1 MNTHVT
7 RRRRLELLWN
17 IKDIVAHAAVAWVEH
32 DASTMGAALA
42 FYTVFSVAPILIIAI
57 AVLGLVIGA
66 DIVRTDLLPQMQ
78 SLFGDAGASAV
89 QSLLLSATYM
99 GKSRVA
105 TVIGV
110 VTLLVG
116 ASTVFVELQNSLDRI
131 WGIPKRNRTGG
142 LWRILRSRF
151 LSLGLVFGVGF
162 LLMVSLLVSTV
173 LAALGAWLASHLG
186 EWRTLVLVID
196 VALSLVVSTVLFA
209 FVYKYVPQERSDWG
223 DVWVGGLVTGPFA
236 QQFANNIAVDPN
248 FVANPSTNVLNA
260 HLGANWNGWDTSIYA
275 LNALN
280 SHPLL
285 YNTALETAQFV
296 GPTYT
301 LRPLTVGVRT
311 IYRW

>member
-7 RRRRLELLWN
+7 RRRRPELLWN

-105 TVIGV
+105 TIIGV

-173 LAALGAWLASHLG
+173 LAALGTWLASHLG

-223 DVWVGGLVTGPFA
+223 DVWVGGLVTAVLFNIGKFA
-236 QQFANNIAVDPN
+236 IGFFLGKSAFASVYGTAGSLLVFLLWAYYSAQIFLIGAEFTKSYS
-248 FVANPSTNVLNA
+248 FVLGTRVPPPAQPS
-260 HLGANWNGWDTSIYA
+260 
-275 LNALN
+275 
-280 SHPLL
+280 PK
-285 YNTALETAQFV
+285 
-296 GPTYT
+296 
-301 LRPLTVGVRT
+301 
-311 IYRW
+311 

>member
-17 IKDIVAHAAVAWVEH
+17 IKDIVAQAAVAWVEH
-32 DASTMGAALA
+32 DSSTMGAALA

-57 AVLGLVIGA
+57 GVLGLVIGA

-78 SLFGDAGASAV
+78 NLFGDAGASAV

-110 VTLLVG
+110 VTLIIG

-131 WGIPKRNRTGG
+131 WGIPKRNRGGG

-173 LAALGAWLASHLG
+173 LAALGTWLASYLG

-196 VALSLVVSTVLFA
+196 VALSLVVSTILFA

-223 DVWVGGLVTGPFA
+223 DVLVGGLVTAVLFNIGKFA
-236 QQFANNIAVDPN
+236 FGFFLGKTAIASVYGTAGSLLVFLLWAYYSAQIFLIGAEFTKSYSLVLGTRVPPP
-248 FVANPSTNVLNA
+248 AQPS
-260 HLGANWNGWDTSIYA
+260 
-275 LNALN
+275 
-280 SHPLL
+280 PK
-285 YNTALETAQFV
+285 
-296 GPTYT
+296 
-301 LRPLTVGVRT
+301 
-311 IYRW
+311 

>member
-7 RRRRLELLWN
+7 RRRRLALLWN
-17 IKDIVAHAAVAWVEH
+17 IKDIVARAAVAWVEH
-32 DASTMGAALA
+32 DSSTMGAALA

-57 AVLGLVIGA
+57 GVLRLVIGA
-66 DIVRTDLLPQMQ
+66 DIVRTELLPQMQ
-78 SLFGDAGASAV
+78 NLFGDAGASAV

-110 VTLLVG
+110 VTLIIG
-116 ASTVFVELQNSLDRI
+116 ASSVVVELQNSLDRI
-131 WGIPKRNRTGG
+131 WEIPKRNRRGG

-173 LAALGAWLASHLG
+173 LAALGTWFASYLG

-209 FVYKYVPQERSDWG
+209 FVYKYVPQEPSDWG
-223 DVWVGGLVTGPFA
+223 DVWVGGLVTAVLFNIGKFA
-236 QQFANNIAVDPN
+236 IGFFLGKSASASVYGTAGSLLLFLLWAYYSAQIFLIGAEFTKSYS
-248 FVANPSTNVLNA
+248 FVLGTRVPPPAQPS
-260 HLGANWNGWDTSIYA
+260 
-275 LNALN
+275 
-280 SHPLL
+280 PK
-285 YNTALETAQFV
+285 
-296 GPTYT
+296 
-301 LRPLTVGVRT
+301 
-311 IYRW
+311 